1 MSSNLG
7 DMAEFLP
14 VLLRGAWLTIEVSVV
29 SYVLA
34 LALGLTLGVL
44 RLSPYRLV
52 RLPVAGVIQVIRG
65 TPLLTQLFFIFY
77 AMPYAGVVLSP
88 MVASIIGL
96 SLNYAAYMAEVFRGG
111 IQAVPRGQFEAAR
124 ALGMKRRLMM
134 RRVIVPQA
142 LRLVVPP
149 LGNFLV
155 SIFKDSSL
163 VSVITLKD
171 LTFSGQILA
180 ASTFKYFEIFAMVG
194 IIYLVISYPAAKF
207 AEWVEHRLDVTG
219 RRHVMP

>member
-1 MSSNLG
+1 MLSFSE
-7 DMAEFLP
+7 MAGFLP
-14 VLLRGAWLTIEVSVV
+14 ALLKGAWLTIEISVV

-34 LALGLTLGVL
+34 VILGLLIGVARISPFAPL
-44 RLSPYRLV
+44 RWLA
-52 RLPVAGVIQVIRG
+52 AGYIQFLRG

-77 AMPYAGVVLSP
+77 ALPYAGVVLSP
-88 MVASIIGL
+88 MLASIIGL
-96 SLNYAAYMAEVFRGG
+96 TLNYAAYMAEVFRGG
-111 IQAVPRGQFEAAR
+111 IQAVPRGQVEAAR
-124 ALGMKRRLMM
+124 ALGMRRGKMM
-134 RRVIVPQA
+134 RRIIIPQA

-171 LTFSGQILA
+171 LTFTGQILA

-194 IIYLVISYPAAKF
+194 IIYLMISYPAAKLV
-207 AEWVEHRLDVTG
+207 EWVERKLDVTG
-219 RRHVMP
+219 GAGRGF

>member
-1 MSSNLG
+1 
-7 DMAEFLP
+7 MAGFLP
-14 VLLRGAWLTIEVSVV
+14 ALLKGAWLTIEISVV

-34 LALGLTLGVL
+34 VILGLLIGVARISPFAPL
-44 RLSPYRLV
+44 RWLA
-52 RLPVAGVIQVIRG
+52 AGYIQFLRG

-77 AMPYAGVVLSP
+77 ALPYAGVVLSP
-88 MVASIIGL
+88 MLASIIGL
-96 SLNYAAYMAEVFRGG
+96 TLNYAAYMAEVFRGG
-111 IQAVPRGQFEAAR
+111 IQAVPRGQVEAAR
-124 ALGMKRRLMM
+124 ALGMRRGKMM
-134 RRVIVPQA
+134 RRIIIPQA

-171 LTFSGQILA
+171 LTFTGQILA

-194 IIYLVISYPAAKF
+194 IIYLMISYPAAKLV
-207 AEWVEHRLDVTG
+207 EWVERKLDVTG
-219 RRHVMP
+219 GAGRGF